1 MSRRVLSFLV
11 YERALLLYPRPFR
24 RQYRDQM
31 LQTLRDA
38 HHDRTAHS
46 VGFWLHAYF
55 DLVRSA
61 FTEHR
66 MTLRTEVLKQPVVF
80 HALSLGL
87 LLTLLGGVAVVT
99 TQQML
104 RRGADQPQI
113 DMVKYYASEIAS
125 GTNPDDAIPP
135 GYVDP
140 ERNLEPFVIFYNEQG
155 KPEASTGYLDQCV
168 PTPPAGVFRYVRSH
182 GSENFTW
189 QPRPHVRIAA
199 VVRYLHRAH
208 PGFVLA
214 GRSLRVVEKDERVLF
229 RMTFLG
235 WLLLVLL
242 LASGARALE
251 RLERLKR
258 LKQVTT

>member
-11 YERALLLYPRPFR
+11 YERAFLLYPPRFR

-38 HHDRTAHS
+38 HRDRKAQYAR
-46 VGFWLHAYF
+46 FWLNAYF
-55 DLVRSA
+55 DLVSSA
-61 FTEHR
+61 YTEHM
-66 MTLRTEVLKQPVVF
+66 MTLRTEVFKQPALV

-87 LLTLLGGVAVVT
+87 ILTLLGGVAAVT
-99 TQQML
+99 MQQML

-113 DMVKYYASEIAS
+113 DMVNSYASEIAS
-125 GTNPDDAIPP
+125 GTNPEDAIPP

-140 ERNLEPFVIFYNEQG
+140 ERNLEPFVIFYDEQG
-155 KPEASTGYLDQCV
+155 KPEASTGYLDQSV

-199 VVRYLHRAH
+199 VVRYLNRAH

-214 GRSLRVVEKDERVLF
+214 GRSLRVVEKDESVLF
-229 RMTFLG
+229 RMTILG
-235 WLLLVLL
+235 WLVVVLL

-251 RLERLKR
+251 RVERR
-258 LKQVTT
+258 KQVAA

>member
-1 MSRRVLSFLV
+1 MRSHVLSFFV
-11 YERALLLYPRPFR
+11 YERALLLYPPGFR
-24 RQYRDQM
+24 REYREQM

-38 HHDRTAHS
+38 HHDRKAQY
-46 VGFWLHAYF
+46 VRFWLKAYF
-55 DLVRSA
+55 DLVRSPY
-61 FTEHR
+61 TEHM
-66 MTLRTEVLKQPVVF
+66 MTLRTEVLKQPILF

-87 LLTLLGGVAVVT
+87 ILTLLGGVAAVT
-99 TQQML
+99 MQQML
-104 RRGADQPQI
+104 RRGANQPQI
-113 DMVKYYASEIAS
+113 DMVNYYSSEIAS

-155 KPEASTGYLDQCV
+155 KPEASTGYLDQSV
-168 PTPPAGVFRYVRSH
+168 PTPPAGVFRYVQSH

-189 QPRPHVRIAA
+189 QPRPHVRVAA
-199 VVRYLHRAH
+199 VVRYLSGSH

-214 GRSLRVVEKDERVLF
+214 GRSLREVEKDESVLVW
-229 RMTFLG
+229 MTFLG

-242 LASGARALE
+242 LASGARALQRVE
-251 RLERLKR
+251 R

>member
-1 MSRRVLSFLV
+1 MRQHVLSFLV
-11 YERALLLYPRPFR
+11 YERALVLYPPRFR
-24 RQYRDQM
+24 SQYRDQM
-31 LQTLRDA
+31 LQALRDA
-38 HHDRTAHS
+38 HDDRKTNT
-46 VGFWLHAYF
+46 VRFWLSAYF

-61 FTEHR
+61 CAEHM
-66 MTLRTEVLKQPVVF
+66 MTLRTKVFKQPVLV

-87 LLTLLGGVAVVT
+87 ILTLLGGIAAVT
-99 TQQML
+99 MQQML

-113 DMVKYYASEIAS
+113 DMVNDYASEIAS

-140 ERNLEPFVIFYNEQG
+140 ERNLQPFVIFYNEQG
-155 KPEASTGYLDQCV
+155 KPQASTAYLDQSV
-168 PTPPAGVFRYVRSH
+168 PTPPAGVFSCVRSH
-182 GSENFTW
+182 GSENLTW

-199 VVRYLHRAH
+199 VVRYLNRAH

-214 GRSLRVVEKDERVLF
+214 GRSLREVEKDESVLVW
-229 RMTFLG
+229 MTFLG

-242 LASGARALE
+242 LASGARALQRVE
-251 RLERLKR
+251 R

>member
-1 MSRRVLSFLV
+1 MRQRVLSFLV
-11 YERALLLYPRPFR
+11 YERALVLYPPRFR

-38 HHDRTAHS
+38 HDDRKSAS
-46 VGFWLHAYF
+46 VRFWLHAYF

-66 MTLRTEVLKQPVVF
+66 MTLRTELLQQPVLV

-87 LLTLLGGVAVVT
+87 ILTVLGGVAAVT
-99 TQQML
+99 MQQML

-113 DMVKYYASEIAS
+113 DMVNYYASEIAL

-155 KPEASTGYLDQCV
+155 KPEASTGYLDQSV

-214 GRSLRVVEKDERVLF
+214 GRSLRVVERDESVLF
-229 RMTFLG
+229 GMTFLG

-251 RLERLKR
+251 RVERLKR